1 MCNKIENISPTY
13 VVLLPMYYTLDLREV
28 HVLHINKK
36 AKELAVTFF
45 GHFGLIHHPL

>member
-1 MCNKIENISPTY
+1 
-13 VVLLPMYYTLDLREV
+13 MYYTLDLREV